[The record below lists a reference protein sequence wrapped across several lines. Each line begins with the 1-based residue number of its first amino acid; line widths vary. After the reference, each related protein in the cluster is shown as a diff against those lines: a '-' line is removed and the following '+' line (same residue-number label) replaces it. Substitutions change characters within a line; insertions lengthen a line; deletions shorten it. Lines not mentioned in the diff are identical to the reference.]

1 MRVRPDN
8 KPKITKRKGEYV
20 SDTEESKTTIQETVL
35 ELVQLEGG
43 ELVLREVKNKDE
55 ILVSI
60 DFSEKIKDMLGEDV
74 RHIGESM
81 VQAAMA
87 AVMHRQMNKWHAYV
101 HDEEPNFYS

>member
-1 MRVRPDN
+1 MNDTKMTDN
-8 KPKITKRKGEYV
+8 ET
-20 SDTEESKTTIQETVL
+20 KTTIQETVL

-43 ELVLREVKNKDE
+43 ELVLREAKNKDE
-55 ILVSI
+55 VLVSI

-101 HDEEPNFYS
+101 HDEEPDFYS